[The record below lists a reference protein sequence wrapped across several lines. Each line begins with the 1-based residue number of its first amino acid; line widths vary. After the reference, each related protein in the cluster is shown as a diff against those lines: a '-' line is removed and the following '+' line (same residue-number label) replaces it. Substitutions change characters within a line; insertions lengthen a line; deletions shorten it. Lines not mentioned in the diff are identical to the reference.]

1 MGKSF
6 RRVFLSSAFRKTL
19 FGYAVTILLV
29 TTIVLSIMTGVVVS
43 MFRES
48 SLEQSKQMMQQL
60 VNSSERVQDE
70 VNIVFSIVTSD
81 SKTLQ
86 FVQRDTD
93 NKVENYELFLRLK
106 TLMGAYPFI
115 TDITVVN
122 FESGVAVHAI
132 GSEYSLDMPAVQ
144 FVTEN
149 LEQQRSIVSRTITNA
164 GKTQNTVAFL
174 ENLPYNN
181 CAVVIDVKASW
192 LQYSVGEEQ
201 REVFIIDANGEP
213 ISENTRAG
221 SGDSSEKLFAMLEEL
236 DTDDVYADE
245 STGALYFFRFSEEL
259 EWWFIDKQDYSQFYN
274 SLIQL
279 MLTFVLIAVA
289 LLAVC
294 TGISVFFGQRL
305 QKPLRQLVN
314 KCRTAVGMDT
324 VSEEDEMLFIDKT
337 IAKVEHERYRSEQ
350 YMRTQFLSNLIQG
363 HEMPFLL
370 SRESVAGLRQ
380 QFAAPY
386 YAVLLMQFQPKVEI
400 EADKRAEEYRILR
413 YTVCNLA
420 DELFGASFRCKTAET
435 DENRAAVLLM
445 LDTETISD
453 EYQLCFSQLRSF
465 AEKEIGIILS
475 GGLRPVV
482 SEQSEISFSYMKA
495 KSYLDMNRVVNRGE
509 LVDFTNAAGAS
520 YQEKNE
526 KLVASIEEYARLHF
540 ADPELSL
547 KSIAQHFDLS
557 SAYLGKIFK
566 AVKGQSFAA
575 FLMQGRLELSR
586 TALLE
591 TGKTVAEIA
600 AQTGFSNATYFTTA
614 FKNAYG
620 MTPTAFRNKA
630 K

>member
-274 SLIQL
+274 SLMQL

-350 YMRTQFLSNLIQG
+350 YMQTQFLSNLIQG

-420 DELFGASFRCKTAET
+420 DELFGASFRCKAAET

-475 GGLRPVV
+475 GGLGPVV

>member
-350 YMRTQFLSNLIQG
+350 YMRTQFLSNLIRG

-475 GGLRPVV
+475 GGLGPVV

>member
-144 FVTEN
+144 FVKEN

-236 DTDDVYADE
+236 DADDVYTDE

-259 EWWFIDKQDYSQFYN
+259 EWWFIDKQDYSQFYS
-274 SLIQL
+274 SLMRL
-279 MLTFVLIAVA
+279 MLTFVLIALA

-294 TGISVFFGQRL
+294 TGISVFFGKRL

-314 KCRTAVGMDT
+314 KCRAAVGMDT

-350 YMRTQFLSNLIQG
+350 YIQTQFLGNLIRG
-363 HEMPFLL
+363 REMPFLL
-370 SRESVAGLRQ
+370 SKEAVARLRQ
-380 QFAAPY
+380 QYVAPY
-386 YAVLLMQFQPKVEI
+386 YAVLLMQFRPQREI

-475 GGLRPVV
+475 GGLGPVV
-482 SEQSEISFSYMKA
+482 SEQSGISFSYIKA

>member
-350 YMRTQFLSNLIQG
+350 YMRTQFLSNLIRG

-475 GGLRPVV
+475 GGLGPVV
-482 SEQSEISFSYMKA
+482 SEQSEIAFSYMKA

-620 MTPTAFRNKA
+620 MMPTAFRNKA